1 MEKMKTKWGKMM
13 DIVRRISIFNK
24 AVRVGL
30 MER

>member
-1 MEKMKTKWGKMM
+1 MDKRKTKWGKRM

-30 MER
+30 IER